1 MYNYEWDN
9 ETGGYILTTKVT
21 GVTKEV
27 RPVFAEE
34 LKLLALDKNHGWIF
48 QNDLRPLMWA
58 EGRRYF
64 YRGELV
70 AETVGGGLYSLPTLK
85 NVVDGIT
92 IEPIDIGKMVAKNS
106 GLMNGLVQTTLK
118 KIYDIFMNHRNKI
131 DMAYIAFSGGKD
143 SVVMLDLVQRA
154 LPHDLISVVFGD
166 TTMELSDTYKIIAES
181 KKRWTDLNWYTAK
194 TEFSALESW
203 KFAGPPA
210 RTLRWCCGVHKSAPS
225 ILEIKSILARK
236 KSCSLQDIKQFK
248 VLAFLGVR
256 AEESEIRSTYD
267 MVSDGN
273 KHAVQINCNPIL
285 EWSTCELFDY
295 LFARQ
300 LPLNNMY
307 RYGSHRVGCL
317 LCPMA
322 STWYE
327 CIVNHQY
334 ADEVKPYLDIIRGSL
349 RKDYGNDA
357 GWEQYLQEG
366 GWKQRSSGKMLVF
379 SENKIVNLSS
389 DDEQKFIIKDA
400 NYHWKQWFVVLGD
413 VIEIKQGEYEI
424 THKDVTLRFR
434 VDTDKKYTVFT
445 FKPLIKSKSSIRFMY
460 LFKNVLNKIA
470 YCKNCGE
477 CVAECPHGA
486 IVMTD
491 NGINIKN
498 CVHCETCI
506 DRPKGCIVARSITT
520 TGDGNMSY
528 KNIDRYKN
536 FGLRQDW
543 IEILF
548 EDAQN
553 FWTNDRMGT
562 HMFKS
567 FEKWGK
573 EACIIGQNN
582 LVLPITQRFMQLGA
596 DSSLLWGYI
605 LVNLSYNSSIFNWF
619 IKNTQ
624 INVEYQSS
632 DLQIML
638 GDDYSETT
646 KKNAL
651 SALKDT
657 IKSSPIGWLLGQ
669 GECEMKG
676 KVIVSL
682 KRTGWQD
689 PEPLLVLYSLYLFAE
704 HFDGGNYT
712 FTLSSLFDD
721 SEDREALSP
730 KIIFGTPEQTLK
742 SIMQGLANNY
752 PDYISVDFN
761 KDILENVFL
770 NRDCKSIDI
779 LNLI

>member
-1 MYNYEWDN
+1 MYNYEWDI

-34 LKLLALDKNHGWIF
+34 LRFLGLDKNHGWTF
-48 QNDLRPLMWA
+48 NDEENPLLWA

-64 YRGELV
+64 YHGDLV
-70 AETVGGGLYSLPTLK
+70 VETVGGGLYSLPTLK
-85 NVVDGIT
+85 NVVDNLILT
-92 IEPIDIGKMVAKNS
+92 SVDIDKMVAKNS
-106 GLMNGLVQTTLK
+106 SLMNGLVQTTLK
-118 KIYDIFMNHRNKI
+118 KIYDIFTTQRNKV
-131 DMAYIAFSGGKD
+131 DMAYIAYSGGKD

-154 LPHDLISVVFGD
+154 LPHDSITVVFGD
-166 TTMELSDTYKIIAES
+166 TTMELSDTYKIIEES
-181 KKRWTDLNWYTAK
+181 KKRWPDLNWHTAR
-194 TEFSALESW
+194 TDFSAQESW

-210 RTLRWCCGVHKSAPS
+210 RTLRWCCGVHKSSPS
-225 ILEIKSILARK
+225 IMEIKKILAEKRF
-236 KSCSLQDIKQFK
+236 CSLQEIKHFK

-256 AEESEIRSTYD
+256 AEESEMRSTYE

-285 EWSTCELFDY
+285 EWNTCELFDY
-295 LFARQ
+295 LFSQ
-300 LPLNNMY
+300 HLPINKMY

-322 STWYE
+322 SSWYE

-334 ADEVKPYLDIIRGSL
+334 SDEVKPYLETIKASIRKEYS
-349 RKDYGNDA
+349 DES

-366 GWKQRSSGKMLVF
+366 GWKQRSSGKMLLF
-379 SENKIVNLSS
+379 SENKILNLST
-389 DDEQKFIIKDA
+389 DDEQKFIVKDA

-413 VIEIKQGEYEI
+413 IVEVSKGEYELS
-424 THKDVTLRFR
+424 HKDVTLHFK
-434 VDTDKKYTVFT
+434 VEENGKYTTFT

-470 YCKNCGE
+470 YCQNCGE
-477 CVAECPHGA
+477 CMAECPHGA
-486 IVMTD
+486 ITMTAE
-491 NGINIKN
+491 GISIKN

-506 DRPKGCIVARSITT
+506 DRPKGCIVAKSITT

-536 FGLRQDW
+536 FGLRQEW

-548 EDAQN
+548 EDPQN

-562 HMFKS
+562 QMFKS

-573 EACIIGQNN
+573 EACLIGQNN
-582 LVLPITQRFMQLGA
+582 LVLPITQRFIDLGA
-596 DSSLLWGYI
+596 DSALLWGYI
-605 LVNLSYNSSIFNWF
+605 LTNLAYNSSIFNWY
-619 IKNTQ
+619 IKNAQ
-624 INVEYQSS
+624 IGAEYQVS

-638 GDDYSETT
+638 GDEYSETT
-646 KKNAL
+646 RKNAL

-657 IKSSPIGWLLGQ
+657 IKTSPIGWLLGQ

-676 KVIVSL
+676 KVITSL
-682 KRTGWQD
+682 KRTGWHE
-689 PEPLLVLYSLYLFAE
+689 PEPLIALYSLYLYAE
-704 HFDGGNYT
+704 HFDGGNYS
-712 FTLSSLFDD
+712 FTLSDLFDD
-721 SEDREALSP
+721 SEEREALSP
-730 KIIFGTPEQTLK
+730 KIIFGTTEQTLK

-752 PDYISVDFN
+752 PSYISVDFN
-761 KDILENVFL
+761 KGILENVFL
-770 NRDCKSIDI
+770 NRDQKSVDI